1 MNSNDHQNQIYRID
15 DILDEKIMS
24 VIRKI
29 KSQSFLLEAYQRFS
43 YSDVN
48 TPLGNG
54 WNFHT

>member
-29 KSQSFLLEAYQRFS
+29 KSQSFLLEAYQRLS